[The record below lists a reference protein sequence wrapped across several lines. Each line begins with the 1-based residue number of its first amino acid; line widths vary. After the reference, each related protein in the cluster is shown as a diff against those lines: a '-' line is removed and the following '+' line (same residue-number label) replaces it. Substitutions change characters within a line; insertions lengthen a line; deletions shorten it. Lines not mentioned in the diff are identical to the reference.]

1 MAFHYANRIGW
12 HEGENYMHNQLHVPY
27 QDNPSSPF
35 LTPSAA
41 RLLPNVPLLA
51 LSTLDKAGR
60 PWTTLLGGEAGFVR
74 PLGQS
79 NIGIRIL
86 VDPKLDPVTS
96 LLLGR
101 ENGGSGEEPYETIRP
116 VAALG
121 IDLETRSRVK
131 LTGRMGAIEGLKDRT
146 ADQLVM
152 EAQMVIKIEQSLGN
166 CPKYLNK
173 KRIVPTIPKPELVAD
188 ALPLSNAALELL
200 NRADLFF
207 VSSSHGTSNMGTNHR
222 GGPRGFIRVFK
233 NDDSGTVLVYPEYSG
248 NRLYQTLGNLSVT
261 PKAGMV
267 VPDLESGD
275 VLYITATTEILIG
288 KDAAT
293 LLPRSNLAV
302 KVHIQGAT
310 FVRNGLTFRGKAGD
324 PSPYN
329 PPVRFLAT
337 ERTAPDAQSASD
349 RVVYAKLTKKELLT
363 PSIGRFRFS
372 VSDPEAAGRWKPG
385 QYVAL
390 AFEDELGGGYSHM
403 RDDDPSSLN
412 DDLVRTFTVSSST
425 SGGLPHD
432 EFEITIRTLGRIGSF
447 LSRQNVR
454 AGLEIPLKGIAG
466 KFTIQQTDAEIA
478 PFVAGGVG
486 ITPLLAHLPDLLERI
501 KLFWALKI
509 QDVGLALD
517 TFQRYPQL
525 ASSTTLYVSGFA
537 DANIRGQKEEPEQ
550 KQGPDHQMILKL
562 EEYGARIFP
571 RRMLASDIQ
580 GQEDLSS
587 TWYICAGPQMR
598 RALLSW
604 LSDKEV
610 VYEDFDY

>member
-1 MAFHYANRIGW
+1 
-12 HEGENYMHNQLHVPY
+12 MHDRLHVPD

-51 LSTLDKAGR
+51 LSTLDEAGR
-60 PWTTLLGGEAGFVR
+60 PWTTLIGGEAGFVR

-79 NIGIRIL
+79 NIGIRTL
-86 VDPKLDPVTS
+86 VDPKLDPVIT
-96 LLLGR
+96 LLLDR
-101 ENGGSGEEPYETIRP
+101 KDGSAVEEPNDCTRP

-131 LTGRMGAIEGLKDRT
+131 LTGRMIAGALEGLNAKT
-146 ADQLVM
+146 SDQPVM

-173 KRIVPTIPKPELVAD
+173 KHIVPTTPNPELMTD
-188 ALPLSNAALELL
+188 TLPLSNAALELL
-200 NRADLFF
+200 DRADLFF
-207 VSSSHGTSNMGTNHR
+207 ISSSHGTGNMGTNYR
-222 GGPRGFIRVFK
+222 GGPRGFIRVFQ
-233 NDDSGTVLVYPEYSG
+233 NDDSGTILVYPEYSG

-261 PKAGMV
+261 PKAGIV
-267 VPDLESGD
+267 VPDLDNGD
-275 VLYITATTEILIG
+275 VLYMTATTEILIG

-302 KVHIQGAT
+302 KALIQGAT

-337 ERTAPDAQSASD
+337 ERAAPDAQSAND
-349 RVVYAKLTKKELLT
+349 RIVYAKLIKKELLT

-412 DDLVRTFTVSSST
+412 DDLVRTFTVSSSP
-425 SGGLPHD
+425 SGGLRHD

-466 KFTIQQTDAEIA
+466 KFTIQPTDGENREIA

-486 ITPLLAHLPDLLERI
+486 ITPLLAHLPDLIERI
-501 KLFWALKI
+501 KLFWALKN
-509 QDVGLALD
+509 QDVGLAMD

-525 ASSTTLYVSGFA
+525 ANSTTLYVSGVA
-537 DANIRGQKEEPEQ
+537 DAPGRGQEPVHEKEQEQ
-550 KQGPDHQMILKL
+550 DPGHQTIPRL
-562 EEYGARIFP
+562 EEYGAPVFT

-580 GQEDLSS
+580 GQRDLSS

-610 VYEDFDY
+610 LYEDFDY

>member
-1 MAFHYANRIGW
+1 MA
-12 HEGENYMHNQLHVPY
+12 
-27 QDNPSSPF
+27 
-35 LTPSAA
+35 
-41 RLLPNVPLLA
+41 
-51 LSTLDKAGR
+51 
-60 PWTTLLGGEAGFVR
+60 
-74 PLGQS
+74 
-79 NIGIRIL
+79 
-86 VDPKLDPVTS
+86 
-96 LLLGR
+96 
-101 ENGGSGEEPYETIRP
+101 
-116 VAALG
+116 
-121 IDLETRSRVK
+121 
-131 LTGRMGAIEGLKDRT
+131 
-146 ADQLVM
+146 
-152 EAQMVIKIEQSLGN
+152 GN

-173 KRIVPTIPKPELVAD
+173 KQIIPAIPKPELMAD
-188 ALPLSNAALELL
+188 TLPLSNAALDLL
-200 NRADLFF
+200 DRADLFF
-207 VSSSHGTSNMGTNHR
+207 ISSSHGTSNLGTNYR
-222 GGPRGFIRVFK
+222 GGPRGFIRVFQ
-233 NDDSGTVLVYPEYSG
+233 NDDLGSVLVYPEYSG

-261 PKAGMV
+261 PKAGIV

-275 VLYITATTEILIG
+275 LLYMTATTEILIG

-302 KVHIQGAT
+302 KALIQAAT

-337 ERTAPDAQSASD
+337 ERTVPDAQGAND
-349 RVVYAKLTKKELLT
+349 RVVYAKLIKKELLT

-372 VSDPEAAGRWKPG
+372 LSDPEAAGRWKPG

-412 DDLVRTFTVSSST
+412 DDLVRTFTVSSSA
-425 SGGLPHD
+425 SRGLPHD

-447 LSRQNVR
+447 ISRQNVR

-466 KFTIQQTDAEIA
+466 KFTIQPTDAEIA

-486 ITPLLAHLPDLLERI
+486 ITPLLAHLPDLIERI
-501 KLFWALKI
+501 KLFWALKV
-509 QDVGLALD
+509 QDVGLAMD

-525 ASSTTLYVSGFA
+525 ANSTTLYVSGVA
-537 DANIRGQKEEPEQ
+537 DVSVRGQEQEHEKE
-550 KQGPDHQMILKL
+550 QGPEHQTIPRL
-562 EEYGARIFP
+562 EEYGARVFT

-580 GQEDLSS
+580 GQQDLSS

-610 VYEDFDY
+610 LYEDFDY